1 MEGRVGQLIVSSVG
15 PRALGSEDSAQIGAA
30 SREVIVALHTRLS
43 SCLWDLHGGGMQEQY

>member
-43 SCLWDLHGGGMQEQY
+43 SCLWGLNGGGMREQY